1 MEKGFSLNH
10 SLNSTQRSGERNEKR
25 APIQWK
31 DRWLHSMPSVMV
43 RDLHTGTWNTQRRL
57 GEIKEWREDLNMD
70 ALKDMSGFLITKG
83 EVMKSEGIAGK

>member
-1 MEKGFSLNH
+1 MAKE
-10 SLNSTQRSGERNEKR
+10 
-25 APIQWK
+25 
-31 DRWLHSMPSVMV
+31 LHIEI
-43 RDLHTGTWNTQRRL
+43 WNTQRRL